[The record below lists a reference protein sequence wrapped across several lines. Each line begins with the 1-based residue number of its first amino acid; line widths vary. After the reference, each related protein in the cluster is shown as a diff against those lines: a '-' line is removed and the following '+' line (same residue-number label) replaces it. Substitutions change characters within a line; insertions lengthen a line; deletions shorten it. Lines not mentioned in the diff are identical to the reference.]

1 MRTTTSRFSS
11 FVTTVDAGP
20 GHRPAT
26 IQSAAPPTQLSV
38 LEQRYPAVVRALTLL
53 WGYPEMNQYFE
64 KVASGQD
71 PSLGIEPAAL
81 AELMVLADVHRRI
94 CPYQP
99 ARKVEDLYGPGRWSE
114 PWKPARPRR

>member
-11 FVTTVDAGP
+11 FVATVDPGPAG
-20 GHRPAT
+20 RPAT
-26 IQSAAPPTQLSV
+26 LQAAVPPTQLSV
-38 LEQRYPAVVRALTLL
+38 LEQRYPAVIRALTLL
-53 WGYPEMNQYFE
+53 WGYPEMNQYFD

-99 ARKVEDLYGPGRWSE
+99 AKRVEDLYGPGRWAD

>member
-11 FVTTVDAGP
+11 FVTTIDPGP
-20 GHRPAT
+20 GGRPAT
-26 IQSAAPPTQLSV
+26 LQASVPPTQLSV
-38 LEQRYPAVVRALTLL
+38 LEQRYPAVIRALTLL

-64 KVASGQD
+64 KISSGQD

-81 AELMVLADVHRRI
+81 AELMVLADIHRRI

-99 ARKVEDLYGPGRWSE
+99 AKKVEDFYGSGRWSD

>member
-11 FVTTVDAGP
+11 FVATVDPGP
-20 GHRPAT
+20 GGRPAT
-26 IQSAAPPTQLSV
+26 LRASVPPTQLSV
-38 LEQRYPAVVRALTLL
+38 LEQRYPAVIRALTLL

-64 KVASGQD
+64 KISSGQD
-71 PSLGIEPAAL
+71 PTLSLEPAAL

-99 ARKVEDLYGPGRWSE
+99 VKKVEDFYGPGRWAD
-114 PWKPARPRR
+114 PWTPARPRR

>member
-11 FVTTVDAGP
+11 FVATVDPGPAG
-20 GHRPAT
+20 RPAT
-26 IQSAAPPTQLSV
+26 LQASVPPTQLSV
-38 LEQRYPAVVRALTLL
+38 LEQRYPAVIRALTLL
-53 WGYPEMNQYFE
+53 WGFPEMNQYFE

-99 ARKVEDLYGPGRWSE
+99 AKRVEDLYGPGRWAD